1 MGGAATSLMVQ
12 DPNRMTADV
21 NLVIDVDQ
29 RQITAD
35 RLTNVLLTDYPS
47 EFQGIN
53 QYGHTIPAYIYRR
66 YNLRRPG
73 TMFQLVELEVFDAQS
88 WPQRPQYNLQT
99 ATRTTMTINGQV
111 VNFFSP
117 EWILREKIL
126 SQYQRQGTQK
136 EPTDHWDI
144 VNLIPRAALGSPDL
158 DFSQSQQLE
167 TALENFVQKR
177 PDLTQALKAKIRAP
191 NVF

>member
-1 MGGAATSLMVQ
+1 M
-12 DPNRMTADV
+12 

-35 RLTNVLLTDYPS
+35 RLTNVLLTSFPS

-66 YNLRRPG
+66 YNFRRPG
-73 TMFQLVELEVFDAQS
+73 TKFQLVELEVFDAQS

-99 ATRTTMTINGQV
+99 ATRTTRIINGQV

-126 SQYQRQGTQK
+126 SQYQR
-136 EPTDHWDI
+136 
-144 VNLIPRAALGSPDL
+144 
-158 DFSQSQQLE
+158 
-167 TALENFVQKR
+167 
-177 PDLTQALKAKIRAP
+177 
-191 NVF
+191 